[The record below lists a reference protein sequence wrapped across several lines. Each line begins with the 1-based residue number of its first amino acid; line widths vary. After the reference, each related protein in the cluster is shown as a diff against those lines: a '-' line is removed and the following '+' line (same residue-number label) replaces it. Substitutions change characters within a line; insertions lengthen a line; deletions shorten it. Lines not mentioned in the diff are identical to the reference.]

1 MAIAKMKLVNIVGRL
16 RDFDTVVRNCC
27 ISGNFHPEHTTAAL
41 EGYEEFVPIE
51 EPNPYSSHLRMAVD
65 IGLHSDIKL
74 EYHDFSCLNLSD
86 DELSAYVAKTQKE
99 IDVLNNKWRDCTLR
113 VAHLEQ
119 GIAQLEHIR
128 DFDVN
133 LDELFN
139 SNFVNYRFG
148 KLPKDSYA
156 KLDLYDNEDLL
167 IFFPLGEDSEYFW
180 GFYVTLKNNAEK
192 TDEVFTSLYF
202 ERVDIIEEA
211 HGTPSEA
218 IENIRSLLTASK
230 TELTNAKKAVDDYW
244 KSNRDTYLMVY
255 SKLKYLS
262 DSFDLRH
269 FAAKCGDSF
278 YIFGWVPDDE
288 IKTFKKQFDKMKYTD
303 CIIENEAGAENFS
316 PPTKLI
322 NRSINKPFETYIQM
336 YGLPAY
342 NEIDPTPL
350 MALVYS
356 LVFGVMFG
364 DFGQGVLILLVA
376 LWMKIKKKMQLGGI
390 MIRCSLFSMLF
401 GILYNSVFGYENVFP
416 FTVLPVHNQN
426 YVNYILLSAVFFGVF
441 MIVACMVVNIINGIR
456 QKDLAKCLFGNNGFA
471 GIVFYLSAVL
481 SVAMFMMLQK
491 NILSP
496 LIIIFLIVLPL
507 ILMALKEPLAKLL
520 QHKKDWMPKKKGDF
534 IIQSLFELFEI
545 LLSYLSNTI
554 SYIRVGAFV
563 LSHAGMMTAV
573 FAISEIGGHGQNLIA
588 IVIGNIFVI
597 ALEGLIVGIQGLR
610 LQFYEMFS
618 RFYEGSGKPYE
629 PVKIKYNI

>member
-1 MAIAKMKLVNIVGRL
+1 MAVAKMKLVNIVGRL

-27 ISGNFHPEHTTAAL
+27 INGNFHPEHTPAAL
-41 EGYEEFVPIE
+41 EGYEEFMPIE
-51 EPNPYSSHLRMAVD
+51 EANPYSSHLRMAVD
-65 IGLHSDIKL
+65 IGVHSDIGL
-74 EYHDFSCLNLSD
+74 GYRDFSKLSFSR
-86 DELSAYVAKTQKE
+86 DELFAYVVKTQKE
-99 IDVLNNKWRDCTLR
+99 IDALNSNWRDCSLR

-128 DFDVN
+128 DFDAS
-133 LDELFN
+133 LDELFR
-139 SNFVNYRFG
+139 SKFINYRFG

-156 KLDLYDNEDLL
+156 KLDLYDDSDLL

-192 TDEVFTSLYF
+192 TDEIFTSLFF

-218 IENIRSLLTASK
+218 IEKIQTLLKEA
-230 TELTNAKKAVDDYW
+230 NAVLEKARNAVEDYW
-244 KSNRDTYLMVY
+244 KSNRDTYLEVY
-255 SKLKYLS
+255 SQLKYLS

-278 YIFGWVPDDE
+278 YIFGWVPSE
-288 IKTFKKQFDKMKYTD
+288 EVNAFKKQFDKMKTAD
-303 CIIENEAGAENFS
+303 CIIENEDSAENIS

-322 NRSINKPFETYIQM
+322 NRGVDKPFETYIKM

-350 MALVYS
+350 MAMVYS
-356 LVFGVMFG
+356 LVFGIMFG
-364 DFGQGVLILLVA
+364 DLGQGVVILLVA

-401 GILYNSVFGYENVFP
+401 GVLYNSTFGYENVFP
-416 FTVLPVHNQN
+416 VTVLPIHNQN
-426 YVNYILLSAVFFGVF
+426 YVNYILLSAIFFGVF

-481 SVAMFMMLQK
+481 AVAMFMMVQK
-491 NILSP
+491 NILS
-496 LIIIFLIVLPL
+496 LWFIVFLIVLPL
-507 ILMALKEPLAKLL
+507 VLMALKEPLAKLI
-520 QHKKDWMPKKKGDF
+520 QRKSDWIPKNKGDF
-534 IIQSLFELFEI
+534 IIQSVFELFEVI
-545 LLSYLSNTI
+545 LSYLSNTI

-563 LSHAGMMTAV
+563 LSHAGMMAAV
-573 FAISEIGGHGQNLIA
+573 FAISEIGGHGQNIAA
-588 IVIGNIFVI
+588 IVIGNLFVI